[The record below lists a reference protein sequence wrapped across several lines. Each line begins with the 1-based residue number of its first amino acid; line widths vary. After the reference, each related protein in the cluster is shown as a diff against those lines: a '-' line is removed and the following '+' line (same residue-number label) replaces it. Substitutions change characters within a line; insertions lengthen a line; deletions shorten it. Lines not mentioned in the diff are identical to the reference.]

1 MKLVIVDDEPLARE
15 RLRRMI
21 EAFPGWEV
29 AGEAANGEQA
39 LACIRETEP
48 DAVLLDIHMPGMD
61 GLQTARQF
69 ADMPLPPAIIFTT
82 AHSEHAL
89 SAHDA
94 AAAGY
99 LLKPVRR
106 EQLAQAL
113 RRARRPSRAQL
124 SALRAGG
131 HDDTLARQFIHAN
144 TREGIVRV
152 PIEDVVYFL
161 AEQKYV
167 TVHHLHGS
175 LLIEDSL
182 RTLEQDL
189 GERFVR
195 VHRKAL
201 VARHFMQ
208 ALVRTDQGL
217 YMRLRHV
224 DETVPVSRRCL
235 AQVRRI
241 LNTDN

>member
-1 MKLVIVDDEPLARE
+1 MRLIIVDDEPLARE
-15 RLRRMI
+15 RLRRMV

-39 LACIRETEP
+39 QACIRETEP
-48 DAVLLDIHMPGMD
+48 DVVLMDIHMPGMD

-113 RRARRPSRAQL
+113 QRARRPSRAQL
-124 SALRAGG
+124 GTLRAGAQ
-131 HDDTLARQFIHAN
+131 DTALSRQFIHGT
-144 TREGIVRV
+144 TREGMVRV
-152 PIEDVVYFL
+152 PIDDVVYFL

-167 TVHHLHGS
+167 TVHHLHGN

-182 RTLEQDL
+182 RALEQDL
-189 GERFVR
+189 DERFLR

-201 VARHFMQ
+201 VARRCIQ

-217 YMRLRHV
+217 YLRLRNA
-224 DETVPVSRRCL
+224 EATVPVSRRCL

-241 LNTDN
+241 LNTDK